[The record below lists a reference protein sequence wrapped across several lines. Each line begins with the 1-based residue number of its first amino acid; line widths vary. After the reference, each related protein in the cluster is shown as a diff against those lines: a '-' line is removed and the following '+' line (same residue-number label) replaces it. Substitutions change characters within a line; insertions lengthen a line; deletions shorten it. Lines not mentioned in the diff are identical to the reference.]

1 MNQRNPLLLQE
12 ASFSSTR
19 CKLYYKV
26 NSKDD
31 GEYPHFHVYN
41 NENGKK
47 KIDCCIRLDT
57 NKYFLH
63 GKHRFPIC
71 NRNILNI
78 MVHDL
83 MSQRQYNRT
92 GQYLLLHTILVNEW
106 NLGNRKKC
114 YVNSV
119 PDYSKITI
127 GE

>member
-12 ASFSSTR
+12 SSFSSSR

-26 NSKDD
+26 NSRDD

-41 NENGKK
+41 NEQGKK
-47 KIDCCIRLDT
+47 KIDCCVRLDT

-63 GKHRFPIC
+63 GTHRFPIR
-71 NRNILNI
+71 NRNILSI

-83 MSQRQYNRT
+83 MDQKRYNRI
-92 GQYLLLHTILVNEW
+92 GKYIPLYSILLNEW

-114 YVNSV
+114 YMKTM